1 VNKLKLISLKKVF
14 SVAIT
19 SVFLLSFSAIPAQA
33 ATTVSCSGG
42 GFFTYTG
49 TTIDVESGTSC
60 VGTAVIPNT
69 ITRIP
74 IYAFSMASGLTAVTI
89 GTGVTRIDDY
99 AFFGTSL
106 SSVTIPNNVQT
117 LGNGVFESSPLLTT
131 VSIGTGLTTMGA
143 YTFGDSRGALASVT
157 FEGNA
162 PTVGAEPFYGK
173 AANAKVFIKYTATG
187 FGAHGSSWNGLTVTM
202 NRGTF
207 HCSTGVAS
215 SATPNFTITDGVVS
229 EGGLCDGAVV
239 VPSTVTSID
248 DEAFYSSNLT
258 SISIPSSVTDIG
270 TDAFAFTQ
278 SLQSVT
284 FANPSSTTP
293 DLNIGD
299 NAFHESGIEAVQIP
313 ARATT
318 IGIGAFSYNQS
329 LSTVTFASPD
339 STSPALTF
347 GNYSFNRSGLA
358 AIEIPRRATTIGIGA
373 FYNNQSLSAVTFAS
387 RESTSPAL
395 TFGNYSFNRSAL
407 AAIEIP
413 RRATTI
419 GEGAFYYNRSLE
431 AVSFASPDS
440 TSPPLTFGL
449 ESFSSS
455 ALTTIQIPARVTAIG
470 NGAFYNAQSLSNVTF
485 ASPSSVETIGDYAF
499 ADAYSLTS
507 ISIPAGVTSIG
518 KDTFSYATSLN
529 SITIP
534 ANVEEIDDRAFLGTD
549 SLAKVRFTG
558 VSKLK
563 TIGNNAFRD
572 SRLAAITIPATVTGI
587 GNNAFRDSRLSAI
600 TIPADVEN
608 IGDFAFLT
616 SSLTSFSVDDANI
629 DFVEIDNVLFKKLV
643 NNKLALVAYPAGY
656 RQSRYTVP
664 ANVSVIYPG
673 ALANLS
679 ALSAFSVDNGNQN
692 LKAVNG
698 VLFSQQGDLLV
709 AYPAGKY
716 DYENPTYE
724 IPAGVTSIWDFAFY
738 RSSISSVTFEDPSVM
753 QEIGNYAFA
762 ETYSLSSFPFAD
774 TTALESIGERAFAG
788 SLITSVTIPASVVD
802 IGDYAFADSYE
813 LTNFTFADSSTPLAI
828 GDMPFAF
835 ANLLTQITIPARV
848 TSIGDRPFEGANS
861 LALIRFEGTVITGNL
876 GPIELPS
883 TYREGYTFDGWYSDA
898 NFTTRVGDENTDYRE
913 YQVVR
918 GQTLYAKLISDTPI
932 PVVDPPVVVT
942 TPAVVA
948 TTPATVVDAAAADLA
963 ARTIGFK
970 KKYSVKALAKIVGVA
985 IVSPKAKVTVS
996 VSKTSKKICAKSG
1009 SSLKTLKAG
1018 TCEVTF
1024 KVQEPK
1030 PKKGKKPKATKTVKT
1045 LVVQ

>member
-339 STSPALTF
+339 
-347 GNYSFNRSGLA
+347 
-358 AIEIPRRATTIGIGA
+358 
-373 FYNNQSLSAVTFAS
+373 
-387 RESTSPAL
+387 STSPAL